1 MTTTANASY
10 KWYQQ
15 PLNKTLFYSFIWAFI
30 AVLFTL
36 PGDIALWQYAYLIGS
51 VPSMLLWD
59 LFDIRSPLSALI
71 VASINLL
78 ILLSPLLIYRKIREQ
93 FWWFY
98 LSISVYALA
107 NAGLGITMIISMRN
121 ITH

>member
-1 MTTTANASY
+1 MSHTSANPYA
-10 KWYQQ
+10 WYQQ

-30 AVLFTL
+30 AALFTL
-36 PGDIALWQYAYLIGS
+36 PGEIALWQYAYLIGA

-59 LFDIRSPLSALI
+59 LFDIRSPLSAVI

-78 ILLSPLLIYRKIREQ
+78 ILLSPFLVYRKIREQ

-121 ITH
+121 IAH